1 MTSVATRV
9 ETTAVMEA
17 NSHFPVSRCRPVP
30 LLAALACLG
39 LLLATPSPAGASN
52 VSLKKTLS
60 TWSQRVGADAKG
72 ISLSASRRHPRR
84 MTGRA
89 QRFRLDALRARRALA
104 AQTPSGARGLH
115 AKRLAMAA
123 FRAYALVGRE
133 WALSGS
139 ARLRHK
145 KALAGR
151 YAQLA
156 LRYARRGN
164 RLLVSAGRL
173 LR

>member
-1 MTSVATRV
+1 
-9 ETTAVMEA
+9 
-17 NSHFPVSRCRPVP
+17 
-30 LLAALACLG
+30 
-39 LLLATPSPAGASN
+39 LLATPSSAGASN

-60 TWSQRVGADAKG
+60 TWSHRLGADAKG
-72 ISLSASRRHPRR
+72 INLSASRRHPRR
-84 MTGRA
+84 MTRRA
-89 QRFRLDALRARRALA
+89 QHFRLDALRARRALA
-104 AQTPSGARGLH
+104 GQKPSSARGLR

-133 WALSGS
+133 WALSGK

-151 YAQLA
+151 DAQLGF
-156 LRYARRGN
+156 RYARKGN
-164 RLLVSAGRL
+164 RFLVLAGRL